1 MLKRLVLSASVLAL
15 AGSLAVAQT
24 PPAQGPSPGGS
35 VAAPPSSSSM
45 MRLLA
50 SDIYKAD
57 VYDNTDKKI
66 GDVTDL
72 VLNSDG
78 NITTAVIGVGGF
90 LGVGQKDVAVPFKD
104 LKISSRNG
112 RQWLALNRTKEDLQ
126 SAPAYEPSGRSV
138 ATSASS
144 LSTANWLASD
154 IYKADVY
161 DNSENKIGNITD
173 LVLDSDGKVTTA
185 VIGVGGVLGAG
196 QKDVAVP
203 FKDLKISSRDGKD
216 WLVLDRTK
224 DDLKN
229 APAYDKKS
237 ETKKM

>member
-1 MLKRLVLSASVLAL
+1 MLKRLILSTSVLAL
-15 AGSLAVAQT
+15 AGGLALAQT
-24 PPAQGPSPGGS
+24 PPAQGPSEGGS
-35 VAAPPSSSSM
+35 MTAPRSPASTS
-45 MRLLA
+45 RLLA
-50 SDIYKAD
+50 SDIYQAN
-57 VYDNTDKKI
+57 VYDNSENKI

-72 VLNSDG
+72 VMNSNG

-104 LKISSRNG
+104 LKISSRDG
-112 RQWLALNRTKEDLQ
+112 KEWLVLNRTKEALQ
-126 SAPAYEPSGRSV
+126 SAPAYEPVGRSV

-161 DNSENKIGNITD
+161 DNSENKLGDVTD
-173 LVLDSDGKVTTA
+173 FVLDSDGNITTA
-185 VIGVGGVLGAG
+185 VIGVGGILGAG

-203 FKDLKISSRDGKD
+203 FNELKVSSRDGKN
-216 WLVLDRTK
+216 WLVLNRTK